1 MTLKTNVLYDLVL
14 APNIGAEFWLGNN
27 FSAGLDWKYGWMKND
42 RRHFYWRDYGGA
54 TNLKC

>member
-27 FSAGLDWKYGWMKND
+27 FSAGLDWKYAWMKND
-42 RRHFYWRDYGGA
+42 RRHF
-54 TNLKC
+54 